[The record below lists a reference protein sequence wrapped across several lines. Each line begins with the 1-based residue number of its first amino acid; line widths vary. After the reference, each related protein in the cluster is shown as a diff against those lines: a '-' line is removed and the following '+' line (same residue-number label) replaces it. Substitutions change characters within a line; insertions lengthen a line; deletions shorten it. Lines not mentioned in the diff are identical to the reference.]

1 SRLAFV
7 SRRGD
12 HSYVGVFDVV
22 ARSVTY
28 LDPGVDRDGEPV
40 WSPDGKRVAFVRI
53 PAVKESEIFRPQRE
67 GTPWSIRV
75 ADAATGTGRLLFRA
89 DSGKGSV
96 FRETAADAQLF
107 WTDGDRIVFPWE
119 RDGWTHLYT
128 VAVDGAGAAP
138 LLITP
143 GQSEV
148 EWVSLSP
155 DHRAILYN

>member
-1 SRLAFV
+1 
-7 SRRGD
+7 
-12 HSYVGVFDVV
+12 
-22 ARSVTY
+22 
-28 LDPGVDRDGEPV
+28 
-40 WSPDGKRVAFVRI
+40 
-53 PAVKESEIFRPQRE
+53 
-67 GTPWSIRV
+67 
-75 ADAATGTGRLLFRA
+75 
-89 DSGKGSV
+89 
-96 FRETAADAQLF
+96 ETAADAQLF

-155 DHRAILYN
+155 DHRAILYNSNEGDIDRRHLWSVPAAGGAPTQLTHGDGIEWLPAGCADGSVAYLRSDARRPPRPAIRTPSGAERDLAPDAIPTDFPEASLVVPEAVVFPASDGMP